1 MTIKTSSLGG
11 GGALPRLAPDL
22 TFPSDKSGISVPALV
37 VVPVTPGVLTTT
49 LSLTGKFDVGLL
61 TYSSLVAEAM
71 THKLTIDGVVIW
83 NDVGSS
89 NTSETLLDGNTYA
102 EHIQCNSSLLLEI
115 NTLTDASVT
124 LNYLARPIL

>member
-49 LSLTGKFDVGLL
+49 FSLTGKFDVGLL
-61 TYSSLVAEAM
+61 TYGSLVAEAM

-89 NTSETLLDGNTYA
+89 NTSETLLDGNTYS